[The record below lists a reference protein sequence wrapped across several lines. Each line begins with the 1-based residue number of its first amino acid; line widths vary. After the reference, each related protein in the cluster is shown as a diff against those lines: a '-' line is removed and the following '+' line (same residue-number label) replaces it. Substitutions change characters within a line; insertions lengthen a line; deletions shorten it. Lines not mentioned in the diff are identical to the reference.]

1 MLPLRMH
8 NPMRMTSHR
17 DVVSRQLRQAPGD
30 SLRKLLVGRIG
41 VAALVLGAAWVPWAS
56 ALGACKLG
64 KYAEFPITMAN
75 LQPLVTAKINDHDV
89 QFVVDSGAFYSM
101 LSGAS
106 AAELDLKTH
115 PPPFGFY
122 VTGAGGGVTDV
133 SIATVKVFTLAGVPL
148 HNVEF
153 LVGGS
158 VSGSDNIGLL
168 GQNVLHI
175 GDVEYDL
182 AQGVIRLMKAE
193 DCRKALLA
201 YWVGTSQPY
210 SVIDIEPTSRARF
223 HTIGSAFVNG
233 KEIRVEFDTGAGTSI
248 LSLRAAERAGVKPD
262 SPGVL
267 SGGVSYGIGKN
278 TYVTYIAPFAS
289 FKLGEEEIKN
299 TRLRIGDL
307 RLEDADMLI
316 GPDFFLSHRVYVANS
331 QNKLYF
337 TYNGGPVFN
346 LSGAKYA
353 QAPSAPRSQAPADQA
368 AAAAPATEIPGASAS
383 VAGAASAAGSA
394 PAPVGADGGD
404 AADLSRRGQALAA
417 RRDFE
422 HALADLNRACELAP
436 NDAQYR
442 YQRAMIHWQ
451 MRQGELAMTD
461 FDRAIE
467 LKPDYASALVARA
480 ELKFQGGDKPGT
492 VADLDAADAV
502 ISKQANERLTMGA
515 IYDRVDLL
523 EPAIK
528 QYDLWIANH
537 DADALL
543 PGALNGR
550 CRARALRGV
559 DLEAALKDCNAALK
573 HASKASALYAQ
584 VADSRGLVFLRLGD
598 YEKSIGDYDASLKVN
613 SKNSWSLYGR
623 GIDKMHLK
631 KSAEGQVD
639 MDAAA
644 KIRPQVAEEFERRG
658 IVP

>member
-1 MLPLRMH
+1 MSP
-8 NPMRMTSHR
+8 
-17 DVVSRQLRQAPGD
+17 
-30 SLRKLLVGRIG
+30 
-41 VAALVLGAAWVPWAS
+41 
-56 ALGACKLG
+56 
-64 KYAEFPITMAN
+64 
-75 LQPLVTAKINDHDV
+75 
-89 QFVVDSGAFYSM
+89 
-101 LSGAS
+101 
-106 AAELDLKTH
+106 
-115 PPPFGFY
+115 
-122 VTGAGGGVTDV
+122 GAGGGAADV
-133 SIATVKVFTLAGVPL
+133 SVATVKVFTLAGVPL
-148 HNVEF
+148 HNIEF

-158 VSGSDNIGLL
+158 DVGSGSIGLL

-193 DCRKALLA
+193 DCRKAVLA
-201 YWVGTSQPY
+201 YWAGTSQPY
-210 SVIDIEPTSRARF
+210 SVIDIEPTSRATF
-223 HTIGSAFVNG
+223 HTVGSAFVNG
-233 KEIRVEFDTGAGTSI
+233 RQIRVMFDTGAGTSI

-267 SGGVSYGIGKN
+267 SGGVSHGVGKN

-307 RLEDADMLI
+307 RLQDADMLI
-316 GPDFFLSHRVYVANS
+316 GPDFFLSHRIYVANS
-331 QNKLYF
+331 QHRLYF

-353 QAPSAPRSQAPADQA
+353 QAPAAPRSEAPADQA
-368 AAAAPATEIPGASAS
+368 AAPAPPAEIPGASAS
-383 VAGAASAAGSA
+383 VAGAGSAVGAA
-394 PAPVGADGGD
+394 PAPEGPDGGG

-422 HALADLNRACELAP
+422 NALADLNRACELAP
-436 NDAQYR
+436 DSAEYR

-461 FDRAIE
+461 LNRAIE
-467 LKPDYASALVARA
+467 LKPDDAPALVARA
-480 ELKFQGGDKPGT
+480 ELKFRGGDKPGT

-502 ISKQANERLTMGA
+502 MPGQANERLTLGA
-515 IYDRVDLL
+515 IYARVDLL

-543 PGALNGR
+543 PGALNSR
-550 CRARALRGV
+550 CWAKALRGV

-573 HASKASALYAQ
+573 HAPKASALYAK
-584 VADSRGLVFLRLGD
+584 VADSRGLVFLRLGEYD
-598 YEKSIGDYDASLKVN
+598 KSIADYDASLKVN
-613 SKNSWSLYGR
+613 AKNSWSLYGR
-623 GIDKMHLK
+623 GIDKVRERK
-631 KSAEGQVD
+631 TAEGRAD
-639 MDAAA
+639 MDQAAVIWP
-644 KIRPQVAEEFERRG
+644 KVADEFKRRG